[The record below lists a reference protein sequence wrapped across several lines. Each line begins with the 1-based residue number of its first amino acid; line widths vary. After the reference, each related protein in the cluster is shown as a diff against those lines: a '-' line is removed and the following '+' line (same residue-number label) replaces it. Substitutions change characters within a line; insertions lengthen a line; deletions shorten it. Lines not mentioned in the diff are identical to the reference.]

1 MRNEIDAM
9 VIDTKQG
16 QIKQVK
22 IANDAETLMKVLQIS
37 SIPEVV
43 GFKLDGKMFDFVFD
57 DDFLNKKPLIPSVL
71 DGNGQTQIFGNCL
84 ICHTEPSEE
93 QRIKTSLSDKH
104 IQEVKDSIDFYIT
117 KKTIGN
123 KSETIST
130 PVVVV
135 DKVY

>member
-1 MRNEIDAM
+1 MSKEIDAM

-16 QIKQVK
+16 QIKQ
-22 IANDAETLMKVLQIS
+22 
-37 SIPEVV
+37 
-43 GFKLDGKMFDFVFD
+43 
-57 DDFLNKKPLIPSVL
+57 
-71 DGNGQTQIFGNCL
+71 IFGNCL

-93 QRIKTSLSDKH
+93 GRIKTSLSDKD
-104 IQEVKDSIDFYIT
+104 IQEVKDNIDFYIT

-123 KSETIST
+123 KSEIIST

>member
-1 MRNEIDAM
+1 MLFRS
-9 VIDTKQG
+9 
-16 QIKQVK
+16 
-22 IANDAETLMKVLQIS
+22 LQIS
-37 SIPEVV
+37 NIPEVI

-93 QRIKTSLSDKH
+93 GRIKTSLSDKD
-104 IQEVKDSIDFYIT
+104 IQEVKDNIDFYIT

-123 KSETIST
+123 KSEIIST